1 LYLSCFRCDFILVTE
16 FHSQKL
22 FLNMGLSKIKKTEQ
36 VQVREDGS
44 FRLVVISDTHS
55 LPHPRSFELIKG
67 LHSDAIIHAGDVGE
81 PAVLDE
87 FSAICPLFAVRGNI
101 DTSSLAL
108 PDFLLFEIM
117 SKEQLLLR
125 ILTLH
130 VGIYGHRL
138 RPEVALMARNEKAS
152 LVICGHSHIP
162 FIGSHHGIAMF
173 NPGSI
178 GPRRF
183 GLPIVFGVL
192 QLDPSGVRLS
202 HIDCET
208 GLAWRPPVRCN

>member
-1 LYLSCFRCDFILVTE
+1 MSLA
-16 FHSQKL
+16 
-22 FLNMGLSKIKKTEQ
+22 KIKKIEQ
-36 VQVREDGS
+36 VQVRKDGS

-55 LPHPRSFELIKG
+55 LPHPRAFELIKG
-67 LHSDAIIHAGDVGE
+67 LQPDAIIHAGDVGE
-81 PAVLDE
+81 HTVLDE
-87 FSAICPLFAVRGNI
+87 FSVICPLFAVRGNI
-101 DTSSLAL
+101 DTTSLAL
-108 PDFLLFEIM
+108 PDTLIFEIC
-117 SKEQLLLR
+117 SKVELLLR
-125 ILTLH
+125 ILTVH

-138 RPEVALMARNEKAS
+138 RSEVALVAKTEDAP

-162 FIGSHHGIAMF
+162 FIGSDRGIAVF

-192 QLDPSGVRLS
+192 ELDLSSVRLS

-208 GLAWRPPVRCN
+208 GLAWKPPKR

>member
-1 LYLSCFRCDFILVTE
+1 MSLA
-16 FHSQKL
+16 
-22 FLNMGLSKIKKTEQ
+22 KIKKTEQ

-55 LPHPRSFELIKG
+55 SPHPCAFELIKG
-67 LHSDAIIHAGDVGE
+67 LHPDAIIHAGDVGE

-87 FSAICPLFAVRGNI
+87 LSAICPLFAVRGNI
-101 DTSSLAL
+101 DTSTLTL
-108 PDFLLFEIM
+108 PDFLLFEIF
-117 SKEQLLLR
+117 SEEQLLLR

-138 RPEVALMARNEKAS
+138 RSEVAQMAQTEKAS
-152 LVICGHSHIP
+152 LVVCGHSHIP

-192 QLDPSGVRLS
+192 KLDPSGVSLS

-208 GLAWRPPVRCN
+208 GLDWRPPGR

>member
-1 LYLSCFRCDFILVTE
+1 MSLP
-16 FHSQKL
+16 
-22 FLNMGLSKIKKTEQ
+22 KIKKSEQ

-44 FRLVVISDTHS
+44 FRLIVISDTHS
-55 LPHPRSFELIKG
+55 LPHPRAFELINS
-67 LHSDAIIHAGDVGE
+67 LQPDAILHAGDVGE
-81 PAVLDE
+81 YSVIDT
-87 FSAICPLFAVRGNI
+87 FSEICPVYAVRGNI
-101 DTSSLAL
+101 DTSSMAL
-108 PDFLLFEIM
+108 PDFLLFNIF

-138 RPEVALMARNEKAS
+138 RSEVTLMARTEKAS
-152 LVICGHSHIP
+152 LVVCGHSHIP

-178 GPRRF
+178 GPRRL

-192 QLDPSGVRLS
+192 QLDPSGVSLS

-208 GLAWRPPVRCN
+208 GLAWRPPGRSEQ

>member
-1 LYLSCFRCDFILVTE
+1 MSLA
-16 FHSQKL
+16 
-22 FLNMGLSKIKKTEQ
+22 KIKKTEQ
-36 VQVREDGS
+36 VQVDDNGS

-55 LPHPRSFELIKG
+55 FPHPSAFELIKG
-67 LHSDAIIHAGDVGE
+67 LKPDAILHAGDVGE
-81 PAVLDE
+81 PVVLDT
-87 FSAICPLFAVRGNI
+87 FSKICPLFAVRGNI
-101 DTSSLAL
+101 DNSTLAL
-108 PDFLLFEIM
+108 PDYLLFEIF

-138 RPEVALMARNEKAS
+138 RSEVAQMARSAKAE
-152 LVICGHSHIP
+152 LVVCGHSHVP

-178 GPRRF
+178 GPHRF

-192 QLDPSGVRLS
+192 QLDPSGVSLS

-208 GLAWRPPVRCN
+208 GLAWRPPKALV

>member
-1 LYLSCFRCDFILVTE
+1 
-16 FHSQKL
+16 
-22 FLNMGLSKIKKTEQ
+22 MGLSKIKKTEQ
-36 VQVREDGS
+36 VQVRKDDS

-55 LPHPRSFELIKG
+55 LPHPRSFQIIKEL
-67 LHSDAIIHAGDVGE
+67 HPDAIIHAGDVGE
-81 PAVLDE
+81 PSVLDG
-87 FSAICPLFAVRGNI
+87 FSSICPLFAVRGNI

-108 PDFLLFEIM
+108 PDFLLFEIY
-117 SKEQLLLR
+117 SKEQLLLK

-138 RPEVALMARNEKAS
+138 RSEVAQMARTDKAA
-152 LVICGHSHIP
+152 LVVCGHSHIP
-162 FIGSHHGIAMF
+162 FIGSHHGIAIF

-178 GPRRF
+178 GPKRF
-183 GLPIVFGVL
+183 GLPIVFGLL

-208 GLAWRPPVRCN
+208 GLAWRPPER

>member
-1 LYLSCFRCDFILVTE
+1 MS
-16 FHSQKL
+16 
-22 FLNMGLSKIKKTEQ
+22 LSKTKKTEQ
-36 VQVREDGS
+36 VQVRDDGS

-55 LPHPRSFELIKG
+55 LPHPRSLELIKG
-67 LHSDAIIHAGDVGE
+67 LQPDAILHAGDVGE
-81 PAVLDE
+81 PTVLDE
-87 FSAICPLFAVRGNI
+87 FSAICPQSAVRGNI
-101 DTSSLAL
+101 DTSTLAL
-108 PDFLLFEIM
+108 PDFLLFEFY

-138 RPEVALMARNEKAS
+138 RSEVAQMAQHEKAS

-162 FIGSHHGIAMF
+162 FIGSHHGIAIF

-202 HIDCET
+202 HFDCET
-208 GLAWRPPVRCN
+208 GLEWRPPGK